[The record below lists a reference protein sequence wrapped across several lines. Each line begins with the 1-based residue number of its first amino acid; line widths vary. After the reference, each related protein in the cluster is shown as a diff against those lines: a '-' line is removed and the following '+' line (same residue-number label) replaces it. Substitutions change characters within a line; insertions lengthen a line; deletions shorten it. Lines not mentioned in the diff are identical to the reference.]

1 MAVMAASPAVAQ
13 RLATYETRS
22 IILYPEQVEEL
33 ASCSF
38 WASRLS
44 MQSHL
49 TLVGGAP
56 ASEAL
61 LAAISAWLPGAPAE
75 PPDWV
80 LALPGPEKGAA
91 GTPGA
96 RVTLTQGDDRPELR
110 VQPLE
115 IDDLIALDATEGT
128 TNGWRPRRAFFHA
141 GFPDGIEA
149 YCDARAAIC
158 ATAFGWV
165 DQATGKRLRHLVTVS
180 RGDAQTTFHVRR
192 PGADAPDAGDLVR
205 FLGEVGVTRLA
216 PPPGHALKDAAD
228 LALEADQSDPVETR
242 RLGQVRG
249 LETLPLRERIAV
261 KNTIVA
267 YHETGTRSA
276 EADVVLPGGPSGQAM
291 LLRFLPKSNDVT
303 VEALGPAA
311 NLLPAAGPRSDIR
324 RIPGY
329 PAKGDGA
336 AVRAWLQGRY
346 PGLSVK
352 GASRDEIVKSAN
364 SQIDKRSTAPEWFAV
379 NYGIKVL
386 GPKGAD
392 RRLADAHGRTLQQRG
407 GLKSFTAVELRMLE
421 AVLQTLGEPALKLLR
436 DTAVVRQR
444 AADGASSFGD
454 PAGKVQIAGHTFT
467 RMLAAGEGKPRGP
480 VTSTVLI
487 YDAADAPARF
497 VGGRTPDG
505 SVRVYPAE
513 AAVFAHELAHVVGS
527 RALAQRRFNELA
539 ASLDAVPFTRYA
551 ASDPDG
557 EFFPEAVAL
566 FLLDPAW
573 VQANHPELFARV
585 KAYVRRPGPEALKLL
600 P

>member
-1 MAVMAASPAVAQ
+1 VFAV
-13 RLATYETRS
+13 TD
-22 IILYPEQVEEL
+22 
-33 ASCSF
+33 
-38 WASRLS
+38 
-44 MQSHL
+44 
-49 TLVGGAP
+49 
-56 ASEAL
+56 
-61 LAAISAWLPGAPAE
+61 
-75 PPDWV
+75 PD
-80 LALPGPEKGAA
+80 KGAA
-91 GTPGA
+91 GMLGA
-96 RVTLTQGDDRPELR
+96 RVTLAQGDDRPELR

-115 IDDLIALDATEGT
+115 VDDLVALEATEGT
-128 TNGWRPRRAFFHA
+128 TSSWRPKRAFFHA

-149 YCDARAAIC
+149 YCNARAIIC

-165 DQATGKRLRHLVTVS
+165 DQATGKRLRSLVTVS
-180 RGDAQTTFHVRR
+180 RDEAQTTFHVRR

-205 FLGEVGVTRLA
+205 YLAEVGVTRLA

-228 LALEADQSDPVETR
+228 LALEADQSDPLETR

-249 LETLPLRERIAV
+249 IEALPLRERIAV

-276 EADVVLPGGPSGQAM
+276 EADVVIPGGPAGQAM
-291 LLRFLPKSNDVT
+291 LYTLRFLPKSHDVT

-311 NLLPAAGPRSDIR
+311 SLLPPAGPRSDVR

-336 AVRAWLQGRY
+336 AVRAWLQHRY

-364 SQIDKRSTAPEWFAV
+364 RLIDKGCTAPEWFAV
-379 NYGIKVL
+379 NYAITVL

-392 RRLADAHGRTLQQRG
+392 RRLADAHGRSLQQRG

-421 AVLQTLGEPALKLLR
+421 AVLQSLGDPALKLLR

-444 AADGASSFGD
+444 AADGASPFGD
-454 PAGKVQIAGHTFT
+454 PTSKVQIAGHTFT
-467 RMLAAGEGKPRGP
+467 RMRAPGDGKPRGA
-480 VTSTVLI
+480 VTATVLI

-497 VGGRTPDG
+497 VGGKAPDG
-505 SVRVYPAE
+505 VVRVYPAE
-513 AAVFAHELAHVVGS
+513 TAVFAHELAHVIGI
-527 RALAQRRFNELA
+527 RAPAQKRFNELA
-539 ASLDAVPFTRYA
+539 AALEVAPFTRYA

-573 VQANHPELFARV
+573 VEANHPELFARV
-585 KAYVRRPGPEALKLL
+585 RAYVRRPGPEALK
-600 P
+600 PIP